1 MRGRGRTSD
10 DCAADAARPVEAA
23 SAAPVPAAGERVRR
37 AATARCGHRPCPYHR
52 RRHRCARR
60 VQRRARNRVRDG
72 AAVRNDW
79 VGSGTTKDIPHEP
92 AGGSYSRRNARSARR
107 SATACDLAPYTS
119 PERRLD
125 AIYDRVLRNTLRDDF
140 TSDEVEDACSSLRT
154 VLGSIAVQ
162 RSALSAPA
170 LAAMLHLSEVDVRDI
185 LRDVHSIFDVPDDPY
200 RPIRPRHASVRDYL
214 LNQRRCTDAR
224 FWIDEQRAHAQLAS
238 QCHRAMNEALHNDM
252 CHLRMPDARTSN
264 VSEDTMA
271 TCLPPHLRYACQY
284 WVLHLQ
290 KSPDSPEQK
299 KSVDEFMRRNF
310 LNWLETFSLLN
321 KLDDAAAML
330 GHLELMFVSSSNI
343 SQAFLGASLRHGRP
357 SGTTNPCCRR

>member
-1 MRGRGRTSD
+1 
-10 DCAADAARPVEAA
+10 
-23 SAAPVPAAGERVRR
+23 
-37 AATARCGHRPCPYHR
+37 
-52 RRHRCARR
+52 
-60 VQRRARNRVRDG
+60 
-72 AAVRNDW
+72 
-79 VGSGTTKDIPHEP
+79 
-92 AGGSYSRRNARSARR
+92 
-107 SATACDLAPYTS
+107 
-119 PERRLD
+119 
-125 AIYDRVLRNTLRDDF
+125 
-140 TSDEVEDACSSLRT
+140 
-154 VLGSIAVQ
+154 
-162 RSALSAPA
+162 
-170 LAAMLHLSEVDVRDI
+170 
-185 LRDVHSIFDVPDDPY
+185 
-200 RPIRPRHASVRDYL
+200 
-214 LNQRRCTDAR
+214 
-224 FWIDEQRAHAQLAS
+224 
-238 QCHRAMNEALHNDM
+238 MNEALHNDM